1 MIMSNFVSLLFRAGV
16 LPLALGLCTPWALAQ
31 PQPNAPAAAQQG
43 KDSAKKSAKDIEKAK
58 ELAAKQKR
66 EQAARRYREG
76 LAHEKAGSD
85 KAALKAFLEAGEAGH
100 GPAQKK
106 LSEIY
111 DRGNSAAKRDY
122 ETSLLWYDK
131 ARAQGV
137 QFPKPMAPIRGR

>member
-1 MIMSNFVSLLFRAGV
+1 M
-16 LPLALGLCTPWALAQ
+16 AQ
-31 PQPNAPAAAQQG
+31 QTAPAATQQT
-43 KDSAKKSAKDIEKAK
+43 KDSAKKAAKDVDKAK
-58 ELAAKQKR
+58 ELAAKKQR
-66 EQAARRYREG
+66 EHAARRYQEG

-85 KAALKAFLEAGEAGH
+85 RAALKAFLEAGEAGN
-100 GPAQKK
+100 GLAQKK